1 MKLGQNPGVVVAN
14 HTNQTQESSLLTCT
28 DLTQELSLLT
38 IPTPTQESSLLT
50 LLTPTQESSLLTIP
64 PPTQV
69 SNTTTTSRRT
79 LDLNTIKPF
88 LITQESDFILTHI
101 QESSSTLPPLLDTET
116 LWKTQDSN
124 YTWRTMPEASIL
136 CHSEL
141 TIYL

>member
-50 LLTPTQESSLLTIP
+50 LL

-124 YTWRTMPEASIL
+124 Y
-136 CHSEL
+136 
-141 TIYL
+141 